1 MVNNENIQ
9 RTFFVALLVF
19 VTIAFVWLIRGFMQP
34 IFWAVALAIVFYP
47 AHKLIEEKLPK
58 RPNIAAGL
66 SIVTVLLVVVLPII
80 GIAAAVTREAG
91 ALYQQLRT
99 GDFDLSAIF
108 TNLAER
114 LPQVESALQRTG
126 IYPERISEQLSSIAA
141 TVSGFLASWALE
153 LGQDTLRTAIF
164 FFLMLY
170 LLYFFLKDGHRIL
183 DGLVHALPLGDN
195 RERAL
200 LARFEEVSRATIKG
214 SLVIGVVQ
222 GAIGGIAFAVLG
234 LGAPALWGVLMALL
248 SIVPAIGPALVW
260 VPAVIILLL
269 SDRII
274 AGLILFLIG
283 AVIISL
289 VDNLLRPLLVGR
301 DTRMPDYLILLST
314 LGGLTAFG
322 LAGVVIGPV
331 IAAFFL
337 TVWEMAIE
345 EFADI
350 DKG

>member
-9 RTFFVALLVF
+9 RTFFVVLLVF

-141 TVSGFLASWALE
+141 TVSGFLANWALE

-289 VDNLLRPLLVGR
+289 VDNLLRPVLVGR

>member
-1 MVNNENIQ
+1 MVSNENVQ
-9 RTFFVALLVF
+9 RTLFVVLLVF
-19 VTIAFVWLIRGFMQP
+19 VTIAFLWLIRDFVQP

-58 RPNIAAGL
+58 RPNIAVGL
-66 SIVTVLLVVVLPII
+66 SVVAVLFVIVLPII
-80 GIAAAVTREAG
+80 GIAAAVTAEAA
-91 ALYQQLRT
+91 ALYQRLVS
-99 GDFDLSAIF
+99 GDFDLMALF
-108 TNLAER
+108 TGLVER
-114 LPQVESALQRTG
+114 LPQAEGALQSIG
-126 IYPERISEQLSSIAA
+126 IEPERVTEQLSSIAGS
-141 TVSGFLASWALE
+141 VSGFLANSALAI
-153 LGQDTLRTAIF
+153 GQDTLRTTVF

-183 DGLVHALPLGDN
+183 DGLVHALPLGDD

-222 GAIGGIAFAVLG
+222 GAIGGITFALLG
-234 LGAPALWGVLMALL
+234 LDAPALWGVLMALL
-248 SIVPAIGPALVW
+248 SIVPAVGPALVW
-260 VPAVIILLL
+260 VPAVIILLFNGQIV
-269 SDRII
+269 S
-274 AGLILFLIG
+274 GLILLVVG

-289 VDNLLRPLLVGR
+289 VDNLLRPVLVGR

-350 DKG
+350 DN

>member
-9 RTFFVALLVF
+9 RTFFVVLLLF

-66 SIVTVLLVVVLPII
+66 SVVTVLLVVVLPII
-80 GIAAAVTREAG
+80 GIAAAVTREGG

-108 TNLAER
+108 TNLAEH
-114 LPQVESALQRTG
+114 LPQLESALQRTG
-126 IYPERISEQLSSIAA
+126 IYPERVSEQLSSIAA
-141 TVSGFLASWALE
+141 TVSGFLANWALE

-222 GAIGGIAFAVLG
+222 GAIGGIAFTVLG

-248 SIVPAIGPALVW
+248 SIVPAVGPALVW
-260 VPAVIILLL
+260 VPAVIVLLL

-283 AVIISL
+283 VVIISL
-289 VDNLLRPLLVGR
+289 VDNLLRPVLVGR

-337 TVWEMAIE
+337 TIWEMAIE

>member
-9 RTFFVALLVF
+9 RTFFVVLLVF

-141 TVSGFLASWALE
+141 TVSGFLANWALE

-289 VDNLLRPLLVGR
+289 VDNLLRPVLVGR

-314 LGGLTAFG
+314 LGGLTG
-322 LAGVVIGPV
+322 KSVV
-331 IAAFFL
+331 
-337 TVWEMAIE
+337 
-345 EFADI
+345 
-350 DKG
+350 

>member
-141 TVSGFLASWALE
+141 TVSGFLANWALE

-170 LLYFFLKDGHRIL
+170 LLYFFLKDGNRIL

-289 VDNLLRPLLVGR
+289 VDNLLRPVLVGR